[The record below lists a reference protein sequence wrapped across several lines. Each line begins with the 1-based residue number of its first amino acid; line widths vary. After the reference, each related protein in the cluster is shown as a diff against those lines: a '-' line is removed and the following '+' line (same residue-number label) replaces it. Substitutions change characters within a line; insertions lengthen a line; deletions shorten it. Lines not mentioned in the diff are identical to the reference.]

1 MRIVMS
7 ALAAVLVSTFAL
19 QSPPCRAPVTWRGAP
34 RPSSVQRVLVPPKC
48 LVAPGGMG
56 NKDSASAAVEAVPVP
71 PPNAAALIVLLLCC
85 SIGAVCS
92 LDRVLISIA
101 IIPMSSEM
109 LYSDAT
115 KGAIAAGFS
124 VGYCLGLAPAGI
136 ASSQYSPKVV
146 LLAGL
151 LVWSAA
157 QAATPMAAATSL
169 PALLAARIL
178 MGIGEA
184 AAVPSLQVIAAR
196 FVPAERR
203 SLFWGILSAALSC
216 GTIAAYVVSPPLIE
230 SHGWPYVFELFGAAG
245 GALAL
250 VWALLGADEPQRAAA
265 AAAAAAEAEAAEG
278 TGGIGTLVAAASP
291 PASAAASRAE
301 PSPVPWDQIRV
312 SRPVWALAA
321 AHSSVNFFMYF
332 GLSWLPTYFAYQFGM
347 STADASAAS
356 LYPFVAGAVGSLV
369 AGASCDQLV
378 DRGLSLTDARKL
390 MGSLAMGGPLLAMLV
405 LALLSAGVGGVLLS
419 RDEAEA
425 LFIGAVGMSAFAAAG
440 YGCGAQDI
448 SARLASLLYGATSVF
463 AVIAGASGQY
473 FTGWLLDH
481 YGRDFTP
488 IFVLVVLIEA
498 AGLVAWNRWWCSDRI
513 FD

>member
-1 MRIVMS
+1 MLMT
-7 ALAAVLVSTFAL
+7 ALVAVLVSTFAL
-19 QSPPCRAPVTWRGAP
+19 NPPPFRAPVTWRGAP
-34 RPSSVQRVLVPPKC
+34 RPSSVPRLLVPPKC
-48 LVAPGGMG
+48 LVAPGSMG
-56 NKDSASAAVEAVPVP
+56 SKDSASAAVEAVPVP

-85 SIGAVCS
+85 GIGAVCS

-151 LVWSAA
+151 LLWSAA

-216 GTIAAYVVSPPLIE
+216 GTIAAYVVSPPLME

-250 VWALLGADEPQRAAA
+250 LWALLGADEPQGAATAAA
-265 AAAAAAEAEAAEG
+265 AAAAAG
-278 TGGIGTLVAAASP
+278 TGGIGRRVAGASP
-291 PASAAASRAE
+291 PASVAASPAE
-301 PSPVPWDQIRV
+301 PSPIPWDQIRV

-332 GLSWLPTYFAYQFGM
+332 GLSWLPTYFAYQFGL

-378 DRGLSLTDARKL
+378 DRGVSLTDARKV

-419 RDEAEA
+419 RDEAES

-440 YGCGAQDI
+440 YGCGAQDL

-473 FTGWLLDH
+473 LTGWLLDH